1 MYVQPLYNTVGQ
13 CFPKLNNVI
22 QQLWFQYWLNCFENL
37 SQIQTR
43 MELCTAALFIIAK
56 ILKKTGYPS
65 TEECISKV
73 GYNHVKV
80 SRICHPK
87 ICLSGIRIVQ
97 SNEKKPKQNRNLR
110 KLRSDWPFVKDIYKR
125 QISYLRAY
133 PLCTRNRRIIKT
145 QRTYQWRGPDL
156 NLQQSYASLLCF
168 AW

>member
-1 MYVQPLYNTVGQ
+1 MYIQPLCNTVGQ

-22 QQLWFQYWLNCFENL
+22 QQSCFQYWLKCFENL

-65 TEECISKV
+65 TDECISKV
-73 GYNHVKV
+73 GYIHIKV

-87 ICLSGIRIVQ
+87 IRLSGIRIIQ
-97 SNEKKPKQNRNLR
+97 SNEKKKNTG
-110 KLRSDWPFVKDIYKR
+110 
-125 QISYLRAY
+125 ISEKEVIALLWRTFTKEKSPYLRAY

-156 NLQQSYASLLCF
+156 NLQKSYASLLCF